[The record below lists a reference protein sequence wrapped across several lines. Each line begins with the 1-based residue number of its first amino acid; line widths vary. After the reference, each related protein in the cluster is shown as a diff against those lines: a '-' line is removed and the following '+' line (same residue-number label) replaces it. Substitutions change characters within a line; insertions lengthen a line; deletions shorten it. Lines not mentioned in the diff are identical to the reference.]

1 MVPVKPRT
9 MPSGI
14 GGDGGGTAAGQ
25 GKGKLQRRSRPQRR
39 IRHVTEAAS
48 PRIGAAWV
56 PNTPKAD
63 RVRPETGA
71 RCGKAVSRE
80 LRGGRLTTAVPT
92 ATVRG
97 REFLQCKL
105 ASSPPFRSSQNS
117 VLMARI
123 RSKLS
128 VILSLGG
135 GVMMGLLYEQSRI
148 ILVAFASVETLP
160 VFVLAR
166 RHQSNVRERS
176 CRQELSMSD
185 TWSMTLR
192 RRLRGTPRT

>member
-1 MVPVKPRT
+1 VKPRT

-14 GGDGGGTAAGQ
+14 GGGDGGGTAAGQ

-39 IRHVTEAAS
+39 IRHVTEAAN

-56 PNTPKAD
+56 PKTPKAD

-71 RCGKAVSRE
+71 RCGKAASRE

-105 ASSPPFRSSQNS
+105 ASSPPFRSSQIP

-148 ILVAFASVETLP
+148 TSWHLP
-160 VFVLAR
+160 VLKR
-166 RHQSNVRERS
+166 CQ
-176 CRQELSMSD
+176 CLYWPD
-185 TWSMTLR
+185 
-192 RRLRGTPRT
+192 GTSRTSESGHAGRNCQCQIHGR